1 MKADILYNK
10 VLAVDSLPKESLVNN
25 SAIKSHILLNY
36 IKNNSDNNHIPLS
49 HQQDCHW
56 VFQYIHEKFNVK
68 LKEVLGIKNMY
79 AEVHNI
85 NEMTVKKNNHDHYD
99 LTNSPYYTAAYIVQ
113 GENSNLIIEWE
124 NALKKNQT
132 KIVPI
137 KQNTIII
144 WNSDLNYY
152 FTSNNFDEERI
163 VLFFNLYKAELI

>member
-85 NEMTVKKNNHDHYD
+85 NEMTVKK
-99 LTNSPYYTAAYIVQ
+99 
-113 GENSNLIIEWE
+113 
-124 NALKKNQT
+124 K
-132 KIVPI
+132 
-137 KQNTIII
+137 
-144 WNSDLNYY
+144 
-152 FTSNNFDEERI
+152 
-163 VLFFNLYKAELI
+163 